1 MLQHQIR
8 FLILQWRVK
17 FENNKASSLLFH
29 FFNFLLLLFISASLI
44 QNTSASTNKSQNRPI
59 YNSTHARLIRFL
71 TKNYDTRMR
80 PVLHPTDAIEVGVLL
95 AAYQIIDVD
104 GKRNLIEISASFE
117 MVWTDEYLRWEPS
130 NYENS
135 VEVYLP
141 ASSVWKPEIFVFY
154 SSKEGSSIK
163 GDLNVRVNSD
173 GVVRYYVP
181 FTTTSLCP
189 IDVKYFPFDKQHCV
203 IKFGSWAN
211 TADSVIFRL
220 LSPEPNLED
229 FYDNQEWVLN
239 HCYAEQVLNFQQ
251 IGNQSKQAPVIALH
265 MHIERQSFYYIFN
278 LVVPSALI
286 TVVSVIGFHL
296 PSASTGARLT
306 KVRLGMMTLLS
317 MSIVL
322 LTVVTDMPKFGLEAV
337 PGKKGSFSGVPLMGL
352 YYFGLLL
359 IVSFST
365 VTTSWFV
372 SIEKRLIS
380 DGIPW
385 YLQWLILDWRNLSFQ
400 RYKPVCSSERKQSLN
415 KIAMHELGMNPTS
428 PSGNDS
434 SAGRLRSCQDNIAE
448 RLNDA
453 RESEKNV
460 NCSRE
465 MITLLEKLLY
475 EVRIIAMVV
484 NEPLDST
491 VKTKESLL
499 IRRMDRLSLTV
510 YLITFVIF
518 TLMFFYHDWY

>member
-95 AAYQIIDVD
+95 AAYQIIDVFISQLVVF
-104 GKRNLIEISASFE
+104 GNLKF
-117 MVWTDEYLRWEPS
+117 L
-130 NYENS
+130 
-135 VEVYLP
+135 
-141 ASSVWKPEIFVFY
+141 Y
-154 SSKEGSSIK
+154 STEGSSIK